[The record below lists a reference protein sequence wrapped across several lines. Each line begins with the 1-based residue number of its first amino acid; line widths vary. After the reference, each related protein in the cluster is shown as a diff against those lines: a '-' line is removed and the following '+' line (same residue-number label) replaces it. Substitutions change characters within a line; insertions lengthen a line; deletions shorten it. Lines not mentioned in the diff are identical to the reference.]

1 MIRSFF
7 LFWWRN
13 ITVRINTRVLNFKIT
28 ALNSKEIGKEN
39 YDSFYKK
46 KCNSVIWIKNNT
58 SDFYFY
64 FEKTISW
71 LKI

>member
-46 KCNSVIWIKNNT
+46 KCNSVIW
-58 SDFYFY
+58 
-64 FEKTISW
+64 
-71 LKI
+71 